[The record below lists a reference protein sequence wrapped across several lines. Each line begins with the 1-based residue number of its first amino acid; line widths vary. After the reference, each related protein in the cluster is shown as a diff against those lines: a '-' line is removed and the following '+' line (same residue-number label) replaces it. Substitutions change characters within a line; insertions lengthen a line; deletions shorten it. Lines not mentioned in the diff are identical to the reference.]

1 MRRASTGK
9 AFPAKLLANTGGT
22 DWARVRALKDKD
34 ILHDAAS
41 PATKV
46 IDWDDALMKCAGR
59 VIGTV
64 RRPVPSVC
72 AAPIERR

>member
-9 AFPAKLLANTGGT
+9 TFPAKLLANTGST
-22 DWARVRALKDKD
+22 DWVRVRSLKDKD
-34 ILHDAAS
+34 ILHDADS

-46 IDWDDALMKCAGR
+46 IDWNGALIKRAGR
-59 VIGTV
+59 VIETV